1 MAALSVSSR
10 VEQGHAVAEIVGDF
24 DIFTAA
30 KCRKVLADLID
41 AGYVDLVVDLD
52 RLDFL
57 DSSGLGVLVGVL
69 RKARAHGGS
78 VRLVC
83 VRPNMLTL
91 FRTTG
96 LGKVFDIYPA
106 RGAVQQA

>member
-10 VEQGHAVAEIVGDF
+10 VEQGHAVAEIAGDF

-30 KCRKVLADLID
+30 QCRRALADLID

-69 RKARAHGGS
+69 RKARAHGGT

-83 VRPNMLTL
+83 VRPNMLNL

-106 RGAVQQA
+106 RSAVQQA

>member
-1 MAALSVSSR
+1 MSALSVSSR

-24 DIFTAA
+24 DIVTAA
-30 KCRKVLADLID
+30 RCRKAMVDLID

-69 RKARAHGGS
+69 RKARSHGGS

-83 VRPNMLTL
+83 VRPNMLRL

-106 RGAVQQA
+106 RGAVQQV

>member
-10 VEQGHAVAEIVGDF
+10 VEQGHAVTELVGDF

-30 KCRKVLADLID
+30 ECRKALADLID

-52 RLDFL
+52 QLDFL

-69 RKARAHGGS
+69 RKARSHGGS

-83 VRPNMLTL
+83 VRPNMLRL

-106 RGAVQQA
+106 RGAVQQT